1 MLKKT
6 SKDKFETTKKITK
19 STLEIYENLK
29 EIKILGLKNFFK
41 KNFQKDFFK
50 FNKNRLI
57 TKIIGRYPRLI
68 VETFLIIIIVIGLN
82 YLIDIGVN
90 KIVSIAGIFII
101 GFYRILPYGDTIFTA
116 WANFKISE
124 GLLKFLIQNK
134 LLFKRSLTSRGY
146 EEKFYIKDFIKLNI
160 KNAYYIVKN
169 KKIFNNFKF
178 TIQNKD
184 KIFIS
189 GPSGLEKPLL

>member
-68 VETFLIIIIVIGLN
+68 VETFLIIIIVTGLN
-82 YLIDIGVN
+82 YFIDIGVN

-134 LLFKRSLTSRGY
+134 LLFKRSL
-146 EEKFYIKDFIKLNI
+146 
-160 KNAYYIVKN
+160 
-169 KKIFNNFKF
+169 
-178 TIQNKD
+178 
-184 KIFIS
+184 IS
-189 GPSGLEKPLL
+189 GV